1 MRQTLPSVTIGIGST
16 PSSDTSLI
24 LTTDDRLILM
34 HQETTTH
41 TEIFMGLSSQL
52 RIDFLI
58 ECLKRLRLHA
68 KEE

>member
-1 MRQTLPSVTIGIGST
+1 
-16 PSSDTSLI
+16 
-24 LTTDDRLILM
+24 
-34 HQETTTH
+34 
-41 TEIFMGLSSQL
+41 MGLSSQL